1 MSVPLKVPEGNMP
14 ASWYHEP
21 AFFELEKRAIFS
33 RHWLMTT
40 HSSRLP
46 EAGSFLR
53 FEMAGFDFFLIK
65 DKQGEIHA
73 FHNVCRHRAY
83 PILEDKDGRE
93 GKKLI
98 LSCGYHGM
106 YPEMISIVVCLTPAP
121 ANYPLYL

>member
-1 MSVPLKVPEGNMP
+1 MSMPLKVPEGNMP
-14 ASWYHEP
+14 ASWYHQP
-21 AFFELEKRAIFS
+21 AFFDLEKRAIFS
-33 RHWLMTT
+33 KHWLMTT
-40 HSSRLP
+40 HRSRLP

-65 DKQGEIHA
+65 DKKGEIHA

-98 LSCGYHGM
+98 LTCGYHGM
-106 YPEMISIVVCLTPAP
+106 FPKAFPDGVFIWFTDGLSS
-121 ANYPLYL
+121 